1 MYYCYF
7 YFIVQIIILFLLA
20 NSLTNNY
27 YLGEEQPVV
36 VVELNCPIPSPSY
49 TPIVVVVSKFIL
61 YLYKCTYWDNVKMAD
76 EVWKI
81 REDGYLD
88 LDVNCN
94 SITYHPNLN
103 IVLLLSKSSEVL
115 VIDVNSGLLLQKS
128 FLSGESRWLQTSK
141 WYPFQYLG
149 LNLQQP

>member
-7 YFIVQIIILFLLA
+7 FYIVQIIILFVLA
-20 NSLTNNY
+20 NLFTNNY
-27 YLGEEQPVV
+27 LGKEQPVV
-36 VVELNCPIPSPSY
+36 VVELNCPIPFPSH
-49 TPIVVVVSKFIL
+49 PIVFVVVSKFIL

-128 FLSGESRWLQTSK
+128 FLSGESRWLQTPK

-149 LNLQQP
+149 LHLHQP

>member
-1 MYYCYF
+1 
-7 YFIVQIIILFLLA
+7 
-20 NSLTNNY
+20 
-27 YLGEEQPVV
+27 
-36 VVELNCPIPSPSY
+36 
-49 TPIVVVVSKFIL
+49 
-61 YLYKCTYWDNVKMAD
+61 MAD

-128 FLSGESRWLQTSK
+128 FLSGESRWL
-141 WYPFQYLG
+141 
-149 LNLQQP
+149 

>member
-1 MYYCYF
+1 
-7 YFIVQIIILFLLA
+7 
-20 NSLTNNY
+20 
-27 YLGEEQPVV
+27 
-36 VVELNCPIPSPSY
+36 
-49 TPIVVVVSKFIL
+49 
-61 YLYKCTYWDNVKMAD
+61 MAD

-128 FLSGESRWLQTSK
+128 FLSGESRWM
-141 WYPFQYLG
+141 
-149 LNLQQP
+149 